1 MPEFEDN
8 KIIIKSAYGKV
19 GQKYTIQPCKN
30 PQTNRFPDN
39 VKPVNSNG
47 DMIITDKERESD
59 TIYIPENFSITFE
72 SGKEFNLEDPQD
84 AAQWEAIKYCSLIA
98 KTIDQKDSNGN
109 YILGNKYGQ
118 KYSAAELYIE
128 KPGYETNKKVTR
140 REKIHNAESYIF
152 NDPTGVDGRLKMAR
166 LLGKSLRN
174 APDADIKDYLL
185 DIASKDPDK
194 IINLYTGADLNLRI
208 LFMDAKDKNVIYSKN
223 KVFLYGDGIPLGG
236 TIDSV
241 LIWMRNPA
249 NSKVLDLIKRDT
261 YGDKL
266 EVTNPDALK
275 ATKGEMPKA
284 RE

>member
-1 MPEFEDN
+1 
-8 KIIIKSAYGKV
+8 
-19 GQKYTIQPCKN
+19 
-30 PQTNRFPDN
+30 
-39 VKPVNSNG
+39 
-47 DMIITDKERESD
+47 
-59 TIYIPENFSITFE
+59 
-72 SGKEFNLEDPQD
+72 
-84 AAQWEAIKYCSLIA
+84 
-98 KTIDQKDSNGN
+98 
-109 YILGNKYGQ
+109 
-118 KYSAAELYIE
+118 
-128 KPGYETNKKVTR
+128 
-140 REKIHNAESYIF
+140 
-152 NDPTGVDGRLKMAR
+152 MAR

-275 ATKGEMPKA
+275 ATKREMPKA